1 MRFNNEKMK
10 IYALILL
17 LFTIVY
23 AVLSISAQVIDK
35 KMNYDGD
42 REEWI
47 ERRLLQYCLLY
58 TSPSPR
64 D

>member
-23 AVLSISAQVIDK
+23 AVLSMSAQVIDK

-47 ERRLLQYCLLY
+47 ERRLLQ
-58 TSPSPR
+58 
-64 D
+64 

>member
-23 AVLSISAQVIDK
+23 AVLSMSAQVIDK

-42 REEWI
+42 KKEWI
-47 ERRLLQYCLLY
+47 ESQTYKIILEML
-58 TSPSPR
+58 
-64 D
+64 